1 MNEIYDMSYD
11 QWCDWQDKL
20 DKQAERWECYREE
33 LKRRAE
39 LFNEKFQKAL
49 DLDDDFPE
57 EKGELL
63 SDCCGAPPLCNG
75 DSDFTDIGI
84 CPDCGEHC
92 EFI

>member
-1 MNEIYDMSYD
+1 MSEDYGMSYD
-11 QWCDWQDKL
+11 QWCVWKVNL
-20 DKQAERWECYREE
+20 LANR
-33 LKRRAE
+33 
-39 LFNEKFQKAL
+39 FQETL
-49 DLDDDFPE
+49 NLDDDFPK